1 MNLTKEHIVIII
13 PRQILYRCLICSVL
27 RTLISTLKGD
37 HQYNLIV
44 VGHLSQ
50 TFIQG
55 PLRHRTHTTTT
66 TTTIIHPI
74 LLHHRDTCPDK
85 DKSLCPHLTVM
96 VSCLAVGILDRICLR
111 LVCTL
116 LVLVINVEVGEE
128 AIITEEVGT
137 VVTLGKAMNWPNR
150 HCHGR
155 RTYRQGHKVQENPIE
170 LGVDI
175 GEVMESM
182 CS

>member
-13 PRQILYRCLICSVL
+13 PRQILYRCPTCSVL

-55 PLRHRTHTTTT
+55 PLRHRTHI
-66 TTTIIHPI
+66 TTITIIPPI
-74 LLHHRDTCPDK
+74 FLHHRDTCPDK
-85 DKSLCPHLTVM
+85 DKSLCPHLLTVM

-137 VVTLGKAMNWPNR
+137 VVTLGKAMN
-150 HCHGR
+150 
-155 RTYRQGHKVQENPIE
+155 
-170 LGVDI
+170 
-175 GEVMESM
+175 
-182 CS
+182 